1 MDNLTHSLVGWALG
15 QAGLKQKTRKGLA
28 ALVLGANMPDID
40 VFFGWV
46 PWGPLAMH
54 RGFTHGLVGGVLL
67 MPPLLASMLWC
78 FDRWQQRRGAT
89 FTSGLELRFGWLVAL
104 CYIGAI
110 SHPLLDWQNSYAV
123 QLLSPFSESWFHND
137 SLFIIDVW
145 VWSAL
150 ALAIWWSRKRERL
163 GRSWPSAPRLA
174 LAGLVAYLTA
184 NSALS
189 DHAKQQIRRADPD
202 AQPDVILATPPPVL
216 FWRRELVWRDNGVIS
231 WGTYDPLSDPAVLRI
246 TAAALPDGMDHPHA
260 RHAARAN
267 PEIVDFMRWSLLP
280 IARVEASRCDVVVSF
295 GDARYGRTVSDNRF
309 RQEVRLPADE
319 PGC

>member
-1 MDNLTHSLVGWALG
+1 MDNFTHSLAGWALG
-15 QAGLKQKTRKGLA
+15 QAGLKHKTRKGLA
-28 ALVLGANMPDID
+28 ALILGANMPDID

-67 MPPLLASMLWC
+67 MPPLLAGLLW
-78 FDRWQQRRGAT
+78 FLDRWQRQRGAT
-89 FTSGLELRFGWLVAL
+89 FASGLEMRFGWLVAL

-150 ALAIWWSRKRERL
+150 ALAIAWSRRQERL
-163 GRSWPSAPRLA
+163 GRPWQWAPRLA
-174 LAGLVAYLTA
+174 LVALVAYASA

-189 DHAKQQIRRADPD
+189 DHAKQQIRRADPE
-202 AQPDVILATPPPVL
+202 AQPDVVLATPPPVL
-216 FWRRELVWRDNGVIS
+216 FWRRELAWRDDGAIS
-231 WGTYDPLSDPAVLRI
+231 WATYDPLVDPAGLRI
-246 TAAALPDGMDHPHA
+246 TAAAVPDGMDHPDA
-260 RHAARAN
+260 RRAARAN

-280 IARVEASRCDVVVSF
+280 IARVETRDCDVLVSF
-295 GDARYGRTVSDNRF
+295 GDARYGRTVADNRF
-309 RQEVRLPADE
+309 REEVRLPADE